1 MTAISRKHFSRLCC
15 GFLSLRAIQGDE
27 MRTLS
32 LDGIGPPATAR
43 LEFTTK
49 DGCAHG
55 QLSDA
60 DDGSQSAYPR

>member
-1 MTAISRKHFSRLCC
+1 
-15 GFLSLRAIQGDE
+15 

-32 LDGIGPPATAR
+32 LDGIGGPPATAR